1 LVASNLLAFLVL
13 GMTADATTSFLTCVV
28 TETLPERRRRGRK
41 PSTRRCSGPA
51 RRRVRA
57 CTTLGWTLTARARQA
72 APPPRRRAPSMINP
86 IHHGVTERV
95 GRGEK
100 REPAARSRGRGRPCA
115 ARDVRVFLKKKQET
129 CESAVGCVREHL
141 EHSAIVAPGPGRS
154 RLRQLPRDGA
164 LQRLGW

>member
-1 LVASNLLAFLVL
+1 LLAFLVL
-13 GMTADATTSFLTCVV
+13 GMTADATTSFLTCMV

-115 ARDVRVFLKKKQET
+115 ARDVRVG
-129 CESAVGCVREHL
+129 SRVR
-141 EHSAIVAPGPGRS
+141 AGAPGTQRHRRS
-154 RLRQLPRDGA
+154 RSRTKPTAAASPRWRSPAAGLVADGA
-164 LQRLGW
+164 YR